1 LKNKGGLN
9 VDFPC
14 SFCLNFGKGVSK
26 VTTYKTVLAPNA
38 PWPSYEKKV
47 APKPEPKVR
56 SKPSETD
63 AKFEQWLKGL
73 KK

>member
-1 LKNKGGLN
+1 
-9 VDFPC
+9 
-14 SFCLNFGKGVSK
+14 
-26 VTTYKTVLAPNA
+26 VTTYKTILAPNA

-63 AKFEQWLKGL
+63 AKFEAWLKTIKPVGV
-73 KK
+73 KGIKQ

>member
-38 PWPSYEKKV
+38 PWPTYKP
-47 APKPEPKVR
+47 APKVPKVR